1 MNGARRRPA
10 VRAVTCAT
18 AVATICSVVATVAVA
33 APQRGAKPGDLRWS
47 AREAGPGKTYDR
59 SASLATS
66 PDGSVVYLA
75 GSSDGVFLIVA
86 RNARTGALLWSVRTP
101 GPGGHQA
108 FADGLTISPDG
119 RRLFV
124 TGEVERSVDT
134 RSTLTIAYDTVTG
147 AVEWSSVFAVG
158 RKREAIPRRIAVTPD
173 GSRVFMA
180 GSRTGTQGPD
190 DFWDFFTLGFD
201 ATSGARAWTA
211 RYAGPAGGG
220 DTLEGLGVSPDGSRV
235 FVTGTSLSA
244 GANRDIATVAY
255 RESDGVRRWV
265 ERFDAGADDFAADLV
280 VDAAGVFVAGYGRA
294 SFSDPHGFLVVAY
307 TSAGTQRWVAG
318 PDGSADSYATDAELS
333 ADAERIYVTGVGG
346 NDFATAAFA
355 TVDGR
360 QLWSE
365 RYGRRGRDRA
375 NAVAVSPD
383 GRSVY
388 VTGFSDDGRAA
399 CFGDIRSTSFA
410 TVRYDAATGQQ
421 GWVARYGGRKDD
433 PDEAVDVAVG
443 LDGRTVLATGDSDA
457 LCRTSDIA
465 TVAYRA

>member
-1 MNGARRRPA
+1 M
-10 VRAVTCAT
+10 
-18 AVATICSVVATVAVA
+18 AVAMVCSIVATVAVA
-33 APQRGAKPGDLRWS
+33 APRRGAKPGDLRWS
-47 AREAGPGKTYDR
+47 AREAGPGKAYDR
-59 SASLATS
+59 SAGLATS

-75 GSSDGVFLIVA
+75 GSSDGVFLIAA
-86 RNARTGALLWSVRTP
+86 RDVRTGSLLWSVRTP

-108 FADGLTISPDG
+108 FADGLAISPDG

-134 RSTLTIAYDTVTG
+134 RSTLTVAYDTVAG
-147 AVEWSSVFAVG
+147 AIEWSSVFAVG
-158 RKREAIPRRIAVTPD
+158 RHREAIPRRIAVTPD
-173 GSRVFMA
+173 GSRVFVA
-180 GSRTGTQGPD
+180 GSRTGTRGPD
-190 DFWDFFTLGFD
+190 DFWDFFTVGLD
-201 ATSGARAWTA
+201 ATSGRRAWTA
-211 RYAGPAGGG
+211 RYGGPAEGG
-220 DTLEGLGVSPDGSRV
+220 DTLEGLGVSTDGSLV

-244 GANRDIATVAY
+244 GANRDLATVAY
-255 RESDGVRRWV
+255 RAGDGARRWV
-265 ERFDAGADDFAADLV
+265 ARFDAGADDFAADLV
-280 VDAAGVFVAGYGRA
+280 VGASGVFVAGYGRG

-307 TSAGTQRWVAG
+307 TNAGARRWVAG
-318 PDGSADSYATDAELS
+318 PGDGADSYATDAELS
-333 ADAERIYVTGVGG
+333 PDAQRIYVTGVGG

-365 RYGRRGRDRA
+365 RYGRRGGDRA

-410 TVRYDAATGQQ
+410 TVRYDAVTGQQ

-433 PDEAVDVAVG
+433 PDEAVDLAVSP
-443 LDGRTVLATGDSDA
+443 DGRTVLATGDSDA
-457 LCRTSDIA
+457 VCRTSDIA